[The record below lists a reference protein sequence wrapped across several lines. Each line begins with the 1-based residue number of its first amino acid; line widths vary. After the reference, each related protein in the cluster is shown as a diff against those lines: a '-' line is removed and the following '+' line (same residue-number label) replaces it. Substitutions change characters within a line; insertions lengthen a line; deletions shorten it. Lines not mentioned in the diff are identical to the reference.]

1 MNNFFLGQAVYVWD
15 HICFAARCGEI
26 IDLKPDECTIQRVN
40 ENGIVTQ
47 ERFIYSK
54 VFASKR
60 DCLVHWK
67 IFYSNILWEIEK
79 QLGKADAAV

>member
-40 ENGIVTQ
+40 ENGVVTQ
-47 ERFIYSK
+47 ARFIYSK

-79 QLGKADAAV
+79 QLGKADVAV

>member
-1 MNNFFLGQAVYVWD
+1 MEKHYLGQLVYVWD
-15 HICFAARCGEI
+15 PISFCARSGEI

-40 ENGIVTQ
+40 ENGVVTQ
-47 ERFIYSK
+47 ARFIYSK

-67 IFYSNILWEIEK
+67 IFYSNIFWEIEK
-79 QLGKADAAV
+79 QLGKADVAV